1 MAFTFAVER
10 YRAPASTSAFIRS
23 MPSAHAAS
31 LVSQR
36 RWPWMVTSRGAAS
49 WKSPSNVVFVDGTST
64 PMRFRAV
71 MVVRAAARSTREASL
86 REGPPSVE
94 AQRIALGPNGLHRL
108 EPVLGHVAVELD
120 AIAVG
125 IREVHAVRDVVGDRG
140 LD

>member
-1 MAFTFAVER
+1 MPA
-10 YRAPASTSAFIRS
+10 APSS
-23 MPSAHAAS
+23 P

-49 WKSPSNVVFVDGTST
+49 WKSASNVVFVDGTST

-71 MVVRAAARSTREASL
+71 IVGL
-86 REGPPSVE
+86 VE
-94 AQRIALGPNGLHRL
+94 AQGIALGSNGLHGL

-125 IREVHAVRDVVGDRG
+125 IREIHAVRDIVRGCG
-140 LD
+140 LDLETERLQLVIRLAELVHAAELPRHVMHP